1 MIVIEGSDKFK
12 IAKEYI
18 DVEYTLF
25 SKVTFRYEKLKFK
38 DNAELEKIKM
48 FKYKNGYIPNKLNL
62 SFGYGFSS
70 YKKQIIRETVDTL
83 RLTEIFSSENIED
96 IKFIKDGTKKLE
108 ISIEKVVKFKRRK
121 KRNYV
126 CCYCP
131 DMYRDIKL
139 DKESINKIY
148 NRKIK
153 IEREVNIFEDEDVI
167 INKKVLKFP
176 KSWTKNM
183 QKYWLSENKYPIHS
197 TVIDDDR
204 YKCCNVQ
211 YTKNRV
217 IILYYIYTH

>member
-25 SKVTFRYEKLKFK
+25 SKITFRYERLKFK
-38 DNAELEKIKM
+38 DNTELEKIKM
-48 FKYKNGYIPNKLNL
+48 FKYKNDYILNKLNL
-62 SFGYGFSS
+62 ILGNELCS
-70 YKKQIIRETVDTL
+70 YKKHILRETVDTL
-83 RLTEIFSSENIED
+83 RLTELFSSDNIED
-96 IKFIKDGTKKLE
+96 IKFIKDDIEKLE

-121 KRNYV
+121 NRSYV

-131 DMYRDIKL
+131 DMYRDVKL

-148 NRKIK
+148 SRKIK
-153 IEREVNIFEDEDVI
+153 IEKEVNIFEDEDII
-167 INKKVLKFP
+167 INKKVFKFP

-183 QKYWLSENKYPIHS
+183 QKYWLNENKYPVHS
-197 TVIDDDR
+197 SVMDDDR

-211 YTKNRV
+211 YSKNRV
-217 IILYYIYTH
+217 ILLYYIYNL

>member
-25 SKVTFRYEKLKFK
+25 SKVTFRYKKLKFK
-38 DNAELEKIKM
+38 DNTELKKIKM
-48 FKYKNGYIPNKLNL
+48 FKYGNDYIPNKLNL
-62 SFGYGFSS
+62 SLRYEFCS
-70 YKKQIIRETVDTL
+70 YKKQILRETVNTL
-83 RLTEIFSSENIED
+83 RLTEIFSSDNIED
-96 IKFIKDGTKKLE
+96 IKFIKDDTKKLE

-121 KRNYV
+121 NRNYV

-131 DMYRDIKL
+131 DMYKDIKL
-139 DKESINKIY
+139 DKKSINKIY

-153 IEREVNIFEDEDVI
+153 IEKEVNIFEDEDVL
-167 INKKVLKFP
+167 INKKVFKFP

-183 QKYWLSENKYPIHS
+183 QKYWLNENKYPIYS
-197 TVIDDDR
+197 SVIDDDR

-211 YTKNRV
+211 YSKNRV
-217 IILYYIYTH
+217 IILYYIYNF

>member
-25 SKVTFRYEKLKFK
+25 SKITFRYEKLKFK
-38 DNAELEKIKM
+38 DNTELEKIKM
-48 FKYKNGYIPNKLNL
+48 FKYKNDYILNKLNL
-62 SFGYGFSS
+62 ILGNELCS

-83 RLTEIFSSENIED
+83 RLTELFSSDNIED
-96 IKFIKDGTKKLE
+96 IKFIKDNKEKLE

-121 KRNYV
+121 NRSYV

-131 DMYRDIKL
+131 DMYRDVKL

-148 NRKIK
+148 SRKIK
-153 IEREVNIFEDEDVI
+153 IEREVNIFEDEDII
-167 INKKVLKFP
+167 INKKVFKFP

-183 QKYWLSENKYPIHS
+183 QKYWLNENKYPIHS
-197 TVIDDDR
+197 SVIDDDR

-211 YTKNRV
+211 YSKNRV
-217 IILYYIYTH
+217 ILLYYIYNL

>member
-25 SKVTFRYEKLKFK
+25 IKVTFRYKKLKFK
-38 DNAELEKIKM
+38 DNTELKKIKM
-48 FKYKNGYIPNKLNL
+48 FKYENDYIPNKLNL
-62 SFGYGFSS
+62 SLRYEFCS
-70 YKKQIIRETVDTL
+70 YKKQILRETVNTL
-83 RLTEIFSSENIED
+83 RLTEIFSSDNIED
-96 IKFIKDGTKKLE
+96 IKFIKDDTKKLE

-121 KRNYV
+121 NRNYV

-131 DMYRDIKL
+131 DMYKDIKL

-153 IEREVNIFEDEDVI
+153 IEKEVNIFEDEDI
-167 INKKVLKFP
+167 LINKKVFKFP

-183 QKYWLSENKYPIHS
+183 QKYWLNENKYPIYS
-197 TVIDDDR
+197 SVIDDDR

-211 YTKNRV
+211 YSKNRV
-217 IILYYIYTH
+217 IILYYIYNF